1 MGDTQMK
8 EKPSPL
14 GHLQSRPQFPLN
26 QLGGSSHL
34 PSSQGTTPTSR
45 THVKKNLRA
54 TAAVS
59 EDDEGTNQEMGR
71 QGVVART
78 QGWEAGE
85 PALAVT
91 NLLGDLGPVP
101 SCQGTRSPPGCN
113 KEAGRVGLGVAV
125 GK

>member
-14 GHLQSRPQFPLN
+14 GHLQSRPQFYLN

-59 EDDEGTNQEMGR
+59 EDDEGTNQETGQ
-71 QGVVART
+71 QGVGENPGLG
-78 QGWEAGE
+78 GWRAG
-85 PALAVT
+85 
-91 NLLGDLGPVP
+91 
-101 SCQGTRSPPGCN
+101 PGCHQL
-113 KEAGRVGLGVAV
+113 AG
-125 GK
+125 